1 MVQIDLLTA
10 DTSQELVARANQRLQ
25 DLQAQGCTI
34 QDVQFRYVRFDA
46 PAGGA
51 QGTAVSVMICY
62 DTPPPQG

>member
-10 DTSQELVARANQRLQ
+10 DTPPELVARAKQRLQ

-46 PAGGA
+46 PAAGA
-51 QGTAVSVMICY
+51 QATAVSVMIRY
-62 DTPPPQG
+62 DTPPRQG